1 MDADGT
7 PLGRDCVA
15 LLNLSIAIKSD
26 LHLEKCT
33 KAKVLQLTDTF
44 QAKLGWLVGQL
55 YSRVGTQDMDPDI
68 ANKKI
73 TEALRSVA
81 VWIEDSKM
89 SALED
94 SFDSIVQV
102 DPEKTLTA
110 QEISDAIRKIPTT
123 KQLVISRA
131 TEIMAAT
138 LGADQEDA
146 IKRLTRN
153 LTNDPALTQLLRR

>member
-1 MDADGT
+1 
-7 PLGRDCVA
+7 
-15 LLNLSIAIKSD
+15 
-26 LHLEKCT
+26 
-33 KAKVLQLTDTF
+33 
-44 QAKLGWLVGQL
+44 
-55 YSRVGTQDMDPDI
+55 
-68 ANKKI
+68 
-73 TEALRSVA
+73 
-81 VWIEDSKM
+81 M